1 LFSVKCPIHD
11 AILQTNDKQH
21 DHFVSQEIET
31 SKLTLHIGT
40 NFKVLQNRIGTSAQ
54 NSMVL
59 TKPKETMVF
68 TLMILLCFTS

>member
-1 LFSVKCPIHD
+1 
-11 AILQTNDKQH
+11 
-21 DHFVSQEIET
+21 VSQEIET